1 MKINK
6 NAIFDLLNRKE
17 KLYFGEHLNSMS
29 KITLE
34 KKLQYSID
42 SLTQK
47 DYESVSHWE
56 KHLLDAQE
64 RIVSMKKNIEL
75 RNEQDIET
83 AELLNELYESMKKSC
98 EDTERSLALSKS
110 ILQTKIE
117 KVQVFQERVDNM
129 LALDAQIELV

>member
-6 NAIFDLLNRKE
+6 TTMFDLLNRKE
-17 KLYFGEHLNSMS
+17 RLYFGKHINSMS

-34 KKLQYSID
+34 DKLQYSID
-42 SLTQK
+42 SLSQA

-56 KHLLDAQE
+56 KHLLDEQE
-64 RIVSMKKNIEL
+64 RLVSMKNKIEL
-75 RNEQDIET
+75 RNEQDRET
-83 AELLNELYESMKKSC
+83 AEFLDELYESMKKSC
-98 EDTERSLALSKS
+98 EDTERSLMLSKS

-129 LALDAQIELV
+129 LALDAEIELV